1 MKKIHLALAL
11 ILLVAPSTGGAV
23 EKDKAKPAE
32 SFWDKFLRITG
43 ISATPSTSKEGQ
55 SEDAGDIWVGEIG
68 GVSRLR
74 LTSTGDYRSPVFSAD
89 GREVFAL
96 RGNPPAIELVR
107 IGTSGGDEPI
117 TVRKAPRVTRLVAV
131 DREESNRLVVLTGE
145 KGAPTDLAFLSID
158 SDRILSLR
166 PEPADKSYTD
176 ALALAAR
183 WDRRYAVPGFP
194 SVEVTV
200 RPTPGGEPKI
210 PGAPP
215 GTDVFVNEEA
225 NEPVNLSRCRG
236 DRCLQPALSPDGKL
250 VAFVRI
256 ERVP

>member
-1 MKKIHLALAL
+1 MNRIGLVLAAV
-11 ILLVAPSTGGAV
+11 LLLTAGTGGAV
-23 EKDKAKPAE
+23 EKVKAKPAE

-55 SEDAGDIWVGEIG
+55 SEDAGDIWIGEIG

-74 LTSTGDYRSPVFSAD
+74 LTSTGDYRSPIFSAD

-96 RGNPPAIELVR
+96 RGNPPDAVLVR

-117 TVRKAPRVTRLVAV
+117 TVRKAPRITQLVAV
-131 DREESNRLVVLTGE
+131 DREESNSLVVLTGVR
-145 KGAPTDLAFLSID
+145 GASTDLALLSID
-158 SDRILSLR
+158 SDRIQSLH

-183 WDRRYAVPGFP
+183 WDRRYSVPGFP
-194 SVEVTV
+194 SLEVTV
-200 RPTPGGEPKI
+200 RPTPAGELNV
-210 PGAPP
+210 PGAQS

-225 NEPVNLSRCRG
+225 GEPVNLSRCRG

-256 ERVP
+256 EGAL